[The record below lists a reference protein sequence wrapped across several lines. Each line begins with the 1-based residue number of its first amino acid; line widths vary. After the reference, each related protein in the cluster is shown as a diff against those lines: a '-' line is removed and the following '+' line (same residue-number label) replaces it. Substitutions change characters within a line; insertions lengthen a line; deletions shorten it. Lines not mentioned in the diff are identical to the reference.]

1 MIHNILILHFYFIIV
16 AFFLNPRFK
25 YKRGVGIDPNL
36 LQVVHKVF
44 TKLDPTSEG
53 LSQFGNEVNY

>member
-1 MIHNILILHFYFIIV
+1 M